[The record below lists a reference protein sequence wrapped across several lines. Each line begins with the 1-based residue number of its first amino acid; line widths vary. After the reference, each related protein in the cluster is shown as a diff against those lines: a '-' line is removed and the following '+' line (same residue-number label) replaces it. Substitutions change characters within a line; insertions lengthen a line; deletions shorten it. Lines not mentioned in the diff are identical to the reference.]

1 MARTLPQSGSD
12 ISVED
17 GMVVWRLSLD
27 TAEFYAV
34 EMDRI
39 SRTDAGVRDDQRG
52 LFAAVDKIKAADDD
66 E

>member
-1 MARTLPQSGSD
+1 VARTLPQSGSD

-34 EMDRI
+34 EMDRF
-39 SRTDAGVRDDQRG
+39 SRNDAGVRDDQTA
-52 LFAAVDKIKAADDD
+52 LFAAVDKIKGDHED